1 MLIDSQEISI
11 PAGATVNVFAGRP
24 VEFWGGGQPGV
35 MRLLLCSD
43 PLIAPGG
50 IAPLTVSMTQNLGG
64 NQTAPITPGTTI
76 NAANATAAG
85 LGLGVGPK
93 DDEDTIL
100 PALPMP
106 VGIRT
111 SLNITNPGAAAT
123 IVRYRAIVA

>member
-1 MLIDSQEISI
+1 MLVDSQEISI

-35 MRLLLCSD
+35 MRLLICSD
-43 PLIAPGG
+43 PLVAPGG
-50 IAPLTVSMTQNLGG
+50 VVPLTASMTQNLGG

-76 NAANATAAG
+76 NAAPNG
-85 LGLGVGPK
+85 SLGAGPK

-106 VGIRT
+106 VGIRS

-123 IVRYRAIVA
+123 VVRYRAIVA